1 MNLAVM
7 IGAAKAGTTSLH
19 RLLTSHPEICFAAEK
34 EPDFFSKDEIYARG
48 IDYYCG
54 LFDPLPHHRIAF
66 DGSTTYAR
74 LPMFDKPASRI
85 AKVFP
90 DARIIYV
97 LREPV
102 ARTWSHYLH
111 RKRWSGSVQTFE
123 AMCQD
128 DESVQYASNYA
139 AHLTHYQEHFSPEQ
153 ILCVFYEE
161 LVAKTEAT
169 VSTIVDHLGLEPGNL
184 DASSLPRNNRGHD
197 NEIRAQTTMRFR
209 RLPGMQMIVDRLPLR
224 VRDAA
229 FGIIRSALP
238 KRVPPPEKIP
248 PGMEESLR
256 ETYRGPNEQ
265 LQMILNRELPENWN

>member
-1 MNLAVM
+1 MSLDSTTMNLAVM

-111 RKRWSGSVQTFE
+111 RKRPNKSLFTATSACKNSRANSNLQSQTR
-123 AMCQD
+123 
-128 DESVQYASNYA
+128 
-139 AHLTHYQEHFSPEQ
+139 
-153 ILCVFYEE
+153 
-161 LVAKTEAT
+161 K
-169 VSTIVDHLGLEPGNL
+169 
-184 DASSLPRNNRGHD
+184 
-197 NEIRAQTTMRFR
+197 RF
-209 RLPGMQMIVDRLPLR
+209 LL
-224 VRDAA
+224 
-229 FGIIRSALP
+229 F
-238 KRVPPPEKIP
+238 
-248 PGMEESLR
+248 
-256 ETYRGPNEQ
+256 
-265 LQMILNRELPENWN
+265 